1 MVGRGPAVRVTPL
14 KSRMFCEVCFWT
26 ETDLPRG
33 LCDVWCW
40 GINGHGAVRPNLLS
54 LTHGRHYADVDLC
67 PLGTSVGSSGFP
79 KIGRENNDNRIA
91 NRSEDRSR
99 HKECED

>member
-54 LTHGRHYADVDLC
+54 LTQFGHQRTSFYSCAGGFRPINVLVFADMMLLPEHEGD
-67 PLGTSVGSSGFP
+67 P
-79 KIGRENNDNRIA
+79 
-91 NRSEDRSR
+91 
-99 HKECED
+99 